1 MSTDLLPYCSYN
13 LPLYLQCPQGTD
25 ALVVDVELLYLGE
38 VTLGMCLVAQTS
50 VAEGEH
56 EEAVDA
62 VLLVEVAIPN
72 LKVGQRDGKVV
83 HHLRLEEMLLAVA
96 DELVETAMSL
106 GSATEFEEGQSLI
119 ENLLGL
125 GIVVVHGCRRLGGS
139 VGGQL
144 PMLAGLHIV
153 AQQLIGTAQE
163 VVEIVVLC
171 SLQLALAKV
180 VGVEEALLE
189 QAYGLLKQ

>member
-1 MSTDLLPYCSYN
+1 MRN
-13 LPLYLQCPQGTD
+13 PLSSKVTELQPSGIRKFFDIVTEMKD
-25 ALVVDVELLYLGE
+25 AIYKTYYKKKGQAVVDMNNASIDHGLN
-38 VTLGMCLVAQTS
+38 
-50 VAEGEH
+50 
-56 EEAVDA
+56 D
-62 VLLVEVAIPN
+62 LVEVAIPN

-83 HHLRLEEMLLAVA
+83 HHLRLEEVLLAVA

-144 PMLAGLHIV
+144 PILAGLHIV

-163 VVEIVVLC
+163 VVEIVVLR

-189 QAYGLLKQ
+189 QANCLFKQ

>member
-38 VTLGMCLVAQTS
+38 VTLGMCLVAQTG

-56 EEAVDA
+56 EEAVYA

-72 LKVGQRDGKVV
+72 LKVGQRDGEVV
-83 HHLRLEEMLLAVA
+83 HHLRFEEMLLAVA
-96 DELVETAMSL
+96 DELVETAMGL

-139 VGGQL
+139 VSGQL
-144 PMLAGLHIV
+144 PMFAGLHIV
-153 AQQLIGTAQE
+153 TQQLIGTAQE

-180 VGVEEALLE
+180 VGIEEALLE

>member
-1 MSTDLLPYCSYN
+1 MSTDLLPYCSYK

-38 VTLGMCLVAQTS
+38 VTLGMGLVAQTG

-56 EEAVDA
+56 EEAVYA

-83 HHLRLEEMLLAVA
+83 HHLRLEEVLLAVA
-96 DELVETAMSL
+96 DELVETAMGL
-106 GSATEFEEGQSLI
+106 GSATELEQGQSLI

-153 AQQLIGTAQE
+153 AQQLVGTAQE

-171 SLQLALAKV
+171 SLQLALAEV
-180 VGVEEALLE
+180 VGIEEALLE
-189 QAYGLLKQ
+189 QANCLFKQ

>member
-1 MSTDLLPYCSYN
+1 MRGEGHQTLTSHCFLLA
-13 LPLYLQCPQGTD
+13 QRTQGTD
-25 ALVVDVELLYLGE
+25 PLMIDIHLLDLRK
-38 VTLGMCLVAQTS
+38 VALGMGLIAQS
-50 VAEGEH
+50 CIAEGKH
-56 EEAVDA
+56 EETVDA

-72 LKVGQRDGKVV
+72 LQVGQRDGKVV

-106 GSATEFEEGQSLI
+106 GSATELEQGQSLI

-125 GIVVVHGCRRLGGS
+125 GIVVVHGCSGLGGS

-171 SLQLALAKV
+171 SLQLALAKM
-180 VGVEEALLE
+180 VGIEEALLE